1 MINLEKKYTK
11 SQRRINKN
19 RESNKQKF
27 ELRKIQ
33 NRRNR
38 KFRQKAKASRFD
50 PEMKKSR
57 RLRDIDRVK
66 NYIKYKNGPDTT

>member
-11 SQRRINKN
+11 SQRRTNKK
-19 RESNKQKF
+19 RESNKQKI

-38 KFRQKAKASRFD
+38 KFRQKAKKKRFD
-50 PEMKKSR
+50 SEMKKSR
-57 RLRDIDRVK
+57 RLRDIARIK
-66 NYIKYKNGPDTT
+66 NNIK

>member
-11 SQRRINKN
+11 SQRRINKK
-19 RESNKQKF
+19 RESNKQKI

-38 KFRQKAKASRFD
+38 KFRQKTKKNRFD
-50 PEMKKSR
+50 LEMKKSR
-57 RLRDIDRVK
+57 RLRDIARIK
-66 NYIKYKNGPDTT
+66 NDIK

>member
-11 SQRRINKN
+11 SQRRIEKN
-19 RESNKQKF
+19 RESNKQKI

-38 KFRQKAKASRFD
+38 KFRQKSKKNRFD

-57 RLRDIDRVK
+57 RLRDIARIK
-66 NYIKYKNGPDTT
+66 NDIE

>member
-11 SQRRINKN
+11 SQRRTNKK
-19 RESNKQKF
+19 RESNKQKI

-38 KFRQKAKASRFD
+38 KFRQKAKKTRFD
-50 PEMKKSR
+50 PELKKSR
-57 RLRDIDRVK
+57 RLRDIARIK
-66 NYIKYKNGPDTT
+66 NNIK

>member
-19 RESNKQKF
+19 RESNEQKIK
-27 ELRKIQ
+27 LRKIQ

-38 KFRQKAKASRFD
+38 RFRQKAKKTRFD
-50 PEMKKSR
+50 SEMKKSR
-57 RLRDIDRVK
+57 RLRDIARIK
-66 NYIKYKNGPDTT
+66 NDIK

>member
-19 RESNKQKF
+19 RESNEQKIK
-27 ELRKIQ
+27 LRRIQ

-38 KFRQKAKASRFD
+38 RFRQKAKKNQFD
-50 PEMKKSR
+50 SEMKKSR
-57 RLRDIDRVK
+57 RLRDIDRIK
-66 NYIKYKNGPDTT
+66 NDIK